1 MTHKISDLTLDMQQ
15 PDLLISIS
23 KEAFGTF
30 DFYKAKQIIEEG
42 EFVTRNTLESTLLI

>member
-1 MTHKISDLTLDMQQ
+1 MTHKISDLTLDKQQ

-23 KEAFGTF
+23 KDAFGTF

-42 EFVTRNTLESTLLI
+42 EIVTRNTLKSNSLI